1 MPKPT
6 PTPKPTPKPHSPVDD
21 EPTVPTA
28 AAPRLNAVSTQ
39 NAAISALAARFEAE
53 LAASTATVAD
63 ARAHFASVAAEYQAA
78 KNELDQATGLATD
91 VEKRAEAAEATAT
104 ASVRLLLREVRAGG
118 NPLVSA
124 DPLAAIFAGSGGNLI
139 QRLGSLDQLA
149 RATASPTETAAR
161 AEHDAV
167 AARALRA
174 QADKA
179 KDSVG
184 AIPVDS
190 RKQAADSASAAVDA
204 AEASLASVQL
214 QIASTGTVTRFPNFV
229 DDGRLGDLGWVD
241 PVRGPITDVYG
252 PRPSRPLGTGPF
264 HYGDDIGAA
273 CSTWIVAAAAGTVEA
288 TGPNG
293 SYGNWVLIDHGH
305 GVQTVYA
312 HIKDGGT
319 IVHVGEA
326 VVAGQPIALVGSTG
340 ASTGCHLHFEVRID
354 GQRIDPQPFLAARG
368 VIVGQ

>member
-1 MPKPT
+1 VT
-6 PTPKPTPKPHSPVDD
+6 S
-21 EPTVPTA
+21 A
-28 AAPRLNAVSTQ
+28 Q
-39 NAAISALAARFEAE
+39 NAALSALAAQFEVQ
-53 LAASTATVAD
+53 LAASTAKVAD
-63 ARAHFASVAAEYQAA
+63 ARAHYARVAAQYEAAQGEFAQASA
-78 KNELDQATGLATD
+78 LATD
-91 VEKRAEAAEATAT
+91 AEKRAEDAEATAT
-104 ASVRLLLREVRAGG
+104 ASARLLLREVRAGG
-118 NPLVSA
+118 NPLASA
-124 DPLAAIFAGSGGNLI
+124 DPLAAIFAGSGGNLL

-149 RATASPTETAAR
+149 RETASPTAAADR

-167 AARALRA
+167 VARTLRA
-174 QADKA
+174 QAAKA
-179 KDSVG
+179 KDAVG
-184 AIPVDS
+184 AIPVDN
-190 RKQAADSASAAVDA
+190 RKQAADAASAAVDA
-204 AEASLASVQL
+204 AEAGLASVQL
-214 QIASTGTVTRFPNFV
+214 QIASTGTITRFPNFV
-229 DDGRLGDLGWVD
+229 DDGRLGGPGWVD

-273 CSTWIVAAAAGTVEA
+273 CSTWIVAADAGTVEA

-312 HIKDGGT
+312 HIEDGGT

-340 ASTGCHLHFEVRID
+340 ASTGCHLHFEVRVD